1 MIQLP
6 QFFAKTKGYS
16 LKIYWKDRYL
26 KRLFYMML
34 PMLVGIVARQ
44 FNTIVDQF
52 FASYLEAGGISALEN
67 ATRLYTLPIGV
78 FGISVSTVV
87 YPTLSKKIVDRD
99 FKGVEDNLLKGLNI
113 LLFLIIPC
121 MMVFCFYSKEVVK
134 FLFGYGNFNER
145 AIMITAESLFFYS
158 VGLYFYNAIH
168 VLTRA
173 FYGMKNSKDPVK
185 FSIISIVINIVLNM
199 LLIKPMAYKGLA
211 LATSVAAIVN
221 FSLLLYTFKKKY
233 IDFKMRRTII
243 FAIKVIVSS
252 LIAVAVSFGIGNLIL
267 KLIVFSI
274 VYIVLWAYP
283 IYKKRL
289 EVF

>member
-1 MIQLP
+1 M
-6 QFFAKTKGYS
+6 
-16 LKIYWKDRYL
+16 
-26 KRLFYMML
+26 
-34 PMLVGIVARQ
+34 
-44 FNTIVDQF
+44 
-52 FASYLEAGGISALEN
+52 
-67 ATRLYTLPIGV
+67 
-78 FGISVSTVV
+78 
-87 YPTLSKKIVDRD
+87 
-99 FKGVEDNLLKGLNI
+99 KGLNI

-274 VYIVLWAYP
+274 IYIVLWAYP

>member
-1 MIQLP
+1 
-6 QFFAKTKGYS
+6 
-16 LKIYWKDRYL
+16 
-26 KRLFYMML
+26 
-34 PMLVGIVARQ
+34 
-44 FNTIVDQF
+44 
-52 FASYLEAGGISALEN
+52 
-67 ATRLYTLPIGV
+67 
-78 FGISVSTVV
+78 
-87 YPTLSKKIVDRD
+87 
-99 FKGVEDNLLKGLNI
+99 
-113 LLFLIIPC
+113 
-121 MMVFCFYSKEVVK
+121 
-134 FLFGYGNFNER
+134 
-145 AIMITAESLFFYS
+145 MITAESLFFYS

-267 KLIVFSI
+267 KLIVYTFKKKYIDFKMRRTIIFAIKVIVSSLIAVAVSFGIGNLILKLIVFSI